1 MTSDDPNRRSPP
13 GAALDPAPPASPSR
27 RAWVVA
33 LAGMVSLAVA
43 MGIGR
48 FAFTP
53 LLPMMLGDQVIDLQG
68 ASWLAS
74 ANYLAYVL
82 GALLCTLQPWLW
94 SRIGELPS
102 LRYSTLV
109 RAGLV
114 ATALVTAGMA
124 IPLPAT
130 WPSLRAAA
138 GVASAVMI
146 VFTSSWCLARLAKLG
161 APSLGGVIFAGP
173 GVGIVLSGLLG
184 MAMVARG
191 WPSGSAWL
199 VFGVLAAVLGASVWG
214 VFRGGEERL
223 SGWRAESPDHGHGR
237 PGGAPDDGR
246 AERCLLALAYGLA
259 GFGCIVT
266 ATFLPVIA
274 REALPGAAV
283 VDLFWPIFGVGV
295 VIGALLSMRIPVGI
309 DRRHVLGAAYGIQA
323 LGIVAS
329 LLRPTV
335 AGFAIGSLLVG
346 TPFTVI
352 TLFALQEARRLRP
365 SAVASYMG
373 LLTTVYGIGQVIG
386 PPMVAFVIAR
396 SGSPGEGFTH
406 SLAIA
411 AAALAGGAAM
421 HLWMIRRYP
430 VARMRTVEGG
440 TGRAA

>member
-1 MTSDDPNRRSPP
+1 M
-13 GAALDPAPPASPSR
+13 A
-27 RAWVVA
+27 
-33 LAGMVSLAVA
+33 SLAVA

-53 LLPMMLGDQVIDLQG
+53 LLPMMLGDQVVDLQG

-94 SRIGELPS
+94 SRVGGLPS

-114 ATALVTAGMA
+114 ATAVVTAGMA
-124 IPLPAT
+124 LPLPAT

-146 VFTSSWCLARLAKLG
+146 VFTASWCLARLAKLG

-191 WPSGSAWL
+191 WSSASAWV
-199 VFGVLAAVLGASVWG
+199 VFGLLAAALGAAVWQ
-214 VFRGGEERL
+214 VFQGGEERL
-223 SGWRAESPDHGHGR
+223 SGWRAEPAVRGDDR
-237 PGGAPDDGR
+237 AGGLPADGR
-246 AERCLLALAYGLA
+246 MERTLLALAYGLA
-259 GFGCIVT
+259 GFGYIVT

-274 REALPGAAV
+274 RQALPGAAV
-283 VDLFWPIFGVGV
+283 VDLFWPIFGIGV
-295 VIGALLSMRIPVGI
+295 VGGALLSIRLPDGI
-309 DRRHVLGAAYGIQA
+309 DRRHVLAAAYGIQA

-329 LLRPTV
+329 LWRPTV

-346 TPFTVI
+346 APFTVI
-352 TLFALQEARRLRP
+352 TLFAMQEARRLRP

-373 LLTTVYGIGQVIG
+373 LLTTIYGIGQVVG
-386 PPMVAFVIAR
+386 PPMVALLLAR
-396 SGSPGEGFTH
+396 SGTPGEGFTR

-411 AAALAGGAAM
+411 ATALAAGAAM
-421 HLWMIRRYP
+421 HLRMVRRYP
-430 VARMRTVEGG
+430 LPG
-440 TGRAA
+440 TRGIERGAGRAS

>member
-1 MTSDDPNRRSPP
+1 MDAAARRSPP
-13 GAALDPAPPASPSR
+13 RAALDPKPPATPSG
-27 RAWVVA
+27 RAWAIA

-53 LLPMMLGDQVIDLQG
+53 LLPMMLGDQVVDLQG

-94 SRIGELPS
+94 SRIGGLPA
-102 LRYSTLV
+102 LRYSALV

-124 IPLPAT
+124 LPLPAT
-130 WPSLRAAA
+130 WSSLRAAA

-146 VFTSSWCLARLAKLG
+146 VFTASWCLARLAKLG

-191 WPSGSAWL
+191 WSSASAWL
-199 VFGVLAAVLGASVWG
+199 VFGLLAAVLGAAVWRI
-214 VFRGGEERL
+214 FQGGEECL
-223 SGWRAESPDHGHGR
+223 SGWRAERADRGHGR
-237 PGGAPDDGR
+237 PDATPGDGST
-246 AERCLLALAYGLA
+246 ERSLLAFAYGLA
-259 GFGCIVT
+259 GFGYIVT

-283 VDLFWPIFGVGV
+283 VDLFWPIFGVGIIV
-295 VIGALLSMRIPVGI
+295 GALLSMRLPVGI
-309 DRRHVLGAAYGIQA
+309 DRRHVLATAYGIQA
-323 LGIVAS
+323 LGIAAS
-329 LLRPTV
+329 LWSPTI
-335 AGFAIGSLLVG
+335 AGFAIGSLLAG
-346 TPFTVI
+346 APFTVI
-352 TLFALQEARRLRP
+352 TLFAMQEARRLRP

-373 LLTTVYGIGQVIG
+373 LLTTIYGIGQVIG
-386 PPMVAFVIAR
+386 PPMVAFILAR
-396 SGSPGEGFTH
+396 SGTPGEGFTR

-411 AAALAGGAAM
+411 ATALAGGAAM
-421 HLWMIRRYP
+421 HLWMTRRYP
-430 VARMRTVEGG
+430 IADIRGIEGV
-440 TGRAA
+440 TGRGS